1 MKTQQISNMNINILL
16 EYFQSFI
23 MIHYDTYFI
32 MIQRSSNFILYNK
45 LH

>member
-1 MKTQQISNMNINILL
+1 MKTQRISNMNINIFL